1 MDKLTQELKRSLV
14 RTFLNSKEDTLDKH
28 YMTTS
33 KGSFTRRELASE
45 IENETEIG
53 LQQMES
59 ILKLTIH
66 MLERNKENI

>member
-1 MDKLTQELKRSLV
+1 MDKLTLQLKTALV
-14 RTFLNSKEDTLDKH
+14 RSFLNCKMDKLDESYIH
-28 YMTTS
+28 TS
-33 KGSFTRRELASE
+33 KGNFTRREMSNE

-66 MLERNKENI
+66 LLEHKKETI

>member
-1 MDKLTQELKRSLV
+1 MNELTLQLQNSLA
-14 RTFLNSKEDTLDKH
+14 RTFSNCKEEDLDEQ

-33 KGSFTRRELASE
+33 KGNFTRREMSNE
-45 IENETEIG
+45 IKNGTEIG

-66 MLERNKENI
+66 LLERKKENI

>member
-1 MDKLTQELKRSLV
+1 MNKLTQQLKTTLIRS
-14 RTFLNSKEDTLDKH
+14 FLNAPIEKLDDH
-28 YMTTS
+28 YITSS
-33 KGSFTRRELASE
+33 KGSFTRKQLANE

-66 MLERNKENI
+66 LLERGREKI